1 MKKKLKSHSGMTLAE
16 SLVAIIILLLVS
28 TIVMRGVPAAKSAY
42 EKVVVGANA
51 RVMLT
56 TAISALRNEL
66 STAQRIVQ
74 AADDNT
80 SITYYSADR
89 GATSKIYLSSGSGD
103 DTAFIANT
111 IMLKEY
117 DDYKSAAEEAAAT
130 GIFDIL
136 QPGWEKTVSVVPST
150 KARAL
155 ASSLEAQRGRADKLY
170 VTYDSIVYD
179 KTTKLITVTGLK
191 VIRSTDNATL
201 AQVGEPEI
209 DNNKYIIRVIPNEAE
224 FAPAAALPTTAPGDK
239 P

>member
-66 STAQRIVQ
+66 STAQRIENSS
-74 AADDNT
+74 DKK

-103 DTAFIANT
+103 DTAFIADT